1 MLSDNLIW
9 KQRLL
14 GIGVLTKTA
23 AQQGGFSGVMVRSTG
38 VPYDLRDTSPYE
50 AYMHL
55 PFQLY
60 VAHRGDSLD
69 RYLLRVVEM
78 RESLRLMEAG
88 VRLLTE
94 NGGTSLDTPT
104 LHYKNNMELMIRH
117 FKQYTTTFR
126 TSVDR
131 CAFQAVE
138 APKGEFGVFVQ
149 HRSDTQMPARVRV
162 RAPGFLHLQGLHG
175 LARRHKL
182 ADLVAIIG
190 TMDIVFGEIDR

>member
-1 MLSDNLIW
+1 M
-9 KQRLL
+9 
-14 GIGVLTKTA
+14 
-23 AQQGGFSGVMVRSTG
+23 AQQGGFSGVMIRSTG
-38 VPYDLRDTSPYE
+38 IPFDLRDTAPYE
-50 AYMHL
+50 VYDQL

-60 VAHRGDSLD
+60 VAQNGDSLD
-69 RYLLRVVEM
+69 RYWLRVAEM

-88 VRLLTE
+88 VRLL
-94 NGGTSLDTPT
+94 LDAPADTTPT

-117 FKQYTTTFR
+117 FKHYTTTFQTTVNR
-126 TSVDR
+126 M
-131 CAFQAVE
+131 AFQSVE

-162 RAPGFLHLQGLHG
+162 RAPGFFHLQGLHE
-175 LARRHKL
+175 LAHRHKL